1 MMNGTLLTKSL
12 GLAAVIGAIAISAP
26 LTEKNARAQDQV
38 QIAQAGA
45 AAAAVQVLRKE
56 TKGTLRLISR
66 PIRSYS
72 VYLVNMSRYTVDRV
86 RVDGS
91 DWLSGP
97 QEGRTCD
104 RKDYDWCHRNEKW
117 TPIAMVTCGG
127 THTVEVQMSDARGN
141 RYGLAGPWMFDAD
154 CNAHGGA
161 FGLSD

>member
-1 MMNGTLLTKSL
+1 MMNGTMLARSL
-12 GLAAVIGAIAISAP
+12 GLAAVFGAMVMSAP
-26 LTEKNARAQDQV
+26 LTEMNARAEDRV

-56 TKGTLRLISR
+56 TKGTVRLISR
-66 PIRSYS
+66 PIKSYS

-97 QEGRTCD
+97 EQGRTCE
-104 RKDYDWCHRNEKW
+104 RKDYDWCHQNRKW

-127 THTVEVQMSDARGN
+127 THTVEIQMSDARGN
-141 RYGLAGPWMFDAD
+141 RYGLSQPWMFDAD
-154 CNAHGGA
+154 CNANGGA